1 MQNFPHPKVA
11 LRDRSLFTVGGGGGV
26 GFGGLLEFVC
36 VTICLCHDFSSLKA
50 L

>member
-11 LRDRSLFTVGGGGGV
+11 LTDRSLFTVGGGGG
-26 GFGGLLEFVC
+26 GGGGWGDLFVSRYNLL
-36 VTICLCHDFSSLKA
+36 DFSSLKA